1 MAKDPAILA
10 HQEWLG
16 YVQPVGLVVSIPAML
31 DANLRVNQNSAPD
44 HRRFLEALPST
55 AEGDPNPEIDDF
67 PRFAQDVLGWSPS
80 DISGNPGSDLVPASF
95 EVALPEYNETLLPT
109 YALRD
114 FDPDN
119 DNPGW
124 ILLVK
129 VLPKGARFD
138 DPEDVDARHWQ
149 ASPQAKFERLLRQT
163 RVPIGLLV
171 NGQEI
176 RLVYAPEKELSGYAT
191 FKLSEMLSV
200 AGRPIFAAFHM
211 LLNSERLYSVAKKE
225 RLPAILENSRKYQN
239 VVSTQLANQ
248 VLEALYE
255 LLRGF
260 QAADDQ
266 AHGLILRDVL
276 AADPDRV
283 YRGLLTTLLRM
294 VFILYAEDR
303 GLLSSD
309 EVFTKYYSITG
320 LYERLKIDDGRYPDT
335 MDQRFGAWAQLLT
348 LFRLIYRGGSHGS
361 LRIPAREGYL
371 FDPDR
376 YLFLEGRSTPKDP
389 VSIPRVPSPG
399 AARQWSCR
407 CLGPPLNQGG
417 PAVRTVR
424 RPAAGRGAGTPAS
437 VRSLA
442 GGWPG
447 VFRRRW

>member
-1 MAKDPAILA
+1 M
-10 HQEWLG
+10 
-16 YVQPVGLVVSIPAML
+16 VGLRSAGRPRRVHSC
-31 DANLRVNQNSAPD
+31 DARCESPDESKLCPD

-67 PRFAQDVLGWSPS
+67 PRFAQEVLGWAPS
-80 DISGNPGSDLVPASF
+80 DLCGAPDSDPVPVSF
-95 EVALPEYNETLLPT
+95 EVALPEYNETLRPT

-114 FDPDN
+114 FDPDS
-119 DNPGW
+119 DDPGW

-129 VLPKGARFD
+129 SLPKGTRFD
-138 DPEDVDARHWQ
+138 DPEEVDAHHWQ

-171 NGQEI
+171 NGEEI

-191 FKLSEMLSV
+191 FKLSEMVTV

-266 AHGLILRDVL
+266 AQGLLLRDVL
-276 AADPDRV
+276 SGDPDRV
-283 YRGLLTTLLRM
+283 YRGLLTTLSRT

-303 GLLSSD
+303 GLLSTD
-309 EVFTKYYSITG
+309 EVFTRYYSITG
-320 LYERLKIDDGRYPDT
+320 LYERLRIDDGRYPDT
-335 MDQRFGAWAQLLT
+335 MDRAL
-348 LFRLIYRGGSHGS
+348 
-361 LRIPAREGYL
+361 AR
-371 FDPDR
+371 
-376 YLFLEGRSTPKDP
+376 GRSC
-389 VSIPRVPSPG
+389 SPCSG
-399 AARQWSCR
+399 
-407 CLGPPLNQGG
+407 
-417 PAVRTVR
+417 
-424 RPAAGRGAGTPAS
+424 
-437 VRSLA
+437 
-442 GGWPG
+442 
-447 VFRRRW
+447 

>member
-80 DISGNPGSDLVPASF
+80 DLCGTPGSDPVPASF

-176 RLVYAPEKELSGYAT
+176 R
-191 FKLSEMLSV
+191 
-200 AGRPIFAAFHM
+200 
-211 LLNSERLYSVAKKE
+211 
-225 RLPAILENSRKYQN
+225 
-239 VVSTQLANQ
+239 
-248 VLEALYE
+248 
-255 LLRGF
+255 
-260 QAADDQ
+260 
-266 AHGLILRDVL
+266 
-276 AADPDRV
+276 
-283 YRGLLTTLLRM
+283 
-294 VFILYAEDR
+294 
-303 GLLSSD
+303 
-309 EVFTKYYSITG
+309 
-320 LYERLKIDDGRYPDT
+320 
-335 MDQRFGAWAQLLT
+335 
-348 LFRLIYRGGSHGS
+348 
-361 LRIPAREGYL
+361 
-371 FDPDR
+371 
-376 YLFLEGRSTPKDP
+376 
-389 VSIPRVPSPG
+389 
-399 AARQWSCR
+399 
-407 CLGPPLNQGG
+407 
-417 PAVRTVR
+417 
-424 RPAAGRGAGTPAS
+424 
-437 VRSLA
+437 
-442 GGWPG
+442 
-447 VFRRRW
+447 